1 MKVLLIDPPHAIF
14 KYFRG
19 RMPFPGL
26 VALSAYLEKDFE
38 VAVCDG
44 TVLDHPW
51 EDLEETVRA
60 YHPDVVGIGS
70 SSTSFVYDAMNTAY
84 LVKTIDPK
92 IITVGG
98 GAHFSA
104 LPEESLQECP
114 SLDYIV
120 VGEGEVSMHELLRTL
135 ESRGDAMEVK
145 GLAFRRDGQ
154 IVKTP
159 QRPLLPNVDELPLPA
174 YHLFPMDRYF
184 MPSLGMDTHRSIILT
199 TARGCE
205 GECTFCSEAALWRN
219 TWRPRSAKL
228 VVDEMELLYRKFGKI
243 SFMFGDDI
251 FNGTRQRLL
260 EFAEELESRKLPIHF
275 WFQTRVDAILRDADL
290 LPRLKRLGLYMLSMG
305 VETPSQKV
313 LDNYNKK
320 QTPEMARQAM
330 EVIKKN
336 GLLFIANVMWGDWE
350 DTEET
355 LKETLKFAAPYSAH
369 FAIQL
374 TTPLPGTEYARQA
387 EAEGRI
393 QERDYSKYD
402 MLNPIMPTRTLSL
415 EQVGTLHPRAIQRFY
430 SRPQVFWDAFFSPN
444 PFLRRNNQ
452 FFLKLAWETITRQKW
467 EQKNYMP
474 FEAFMSQKLG
484 RPFQP
489 VHGPRGQ
496 NS

>member
-1 MKVLLIDPPHAIF
+1 MKILLVDPPHAIF

-26 VALSAYLEKDFE
+26 VALAAYLERDFQ
-38 VAVCDG
+38 VKVCDG

-51 EDLEETVRA
+51 EDLEKVIRD
-60 YHPDVVGIGS
+60 YRPDVVGIGS

-84 LVKTIDPK
+84 LVKMTDPS

-104 LPEESLQECP
+104 LPEESLQDCP

-120 VGEGEVSMHELLRTL
+120 IGEGEVSMHELLRTL
-135 ESRGDAMEVK
+135 ESGGDPAEVK

-154 IVKTP
+154 IVKTA
-159 QRPLLPNVDELPLPA
+159 QRPLLPHIDELPLPA
-174 YHLFPMDRYF
+174 YHLFPMDHYF

-205 GECTFCSEAALWRN
+205 GRCTFCSEAALWRN

-243 SFMFGDDI
+243 SLMFGDDV
-251 FNGTRQRLL
+251 FNGTPQRLA
-260 EFAEELESRKLPIHF
+260 EFADELEARRLPIHF

-290 LPRLKRLGLYMLSMG
+290 LPRLKKLGLYMLSMG

-313 LDNYNKK
+313 LDNYNKQ
-320 QTPEMARQAM
+320 QTPEMAKEAM

-336 GLLFIANVMWGDWE
+336 KLLFIANVMWGDWE
-350 DTEET
+350 DSEES
-355 LKETLKFAAPYSAH
+355 LKELLKFCRPYACH
-369 FAIQL
+369 LALQI
-374 TTPLPGTEYARQA
+374 TTPLPGTEYWRRAQ
-387 EAEGRI
+387 AEGRI

-402 MLNPIMPTRTLSL
+402 MLNPIMPTKNVSFER
-415 EQVGTLHPRAIQRFY
+415 VGYLHPRAVQRFY
-430 SRPQVFWDAFFSPN
+430 SRPRVYWDAFFSPN
-444 PFLRRNNQ
+444 SFLRRNNQ
-452 FFLKLAWETITRQKW
+452 FFAKLAWEVITRQKW
-467 EQKNYMP
+467 EQKNYKP
-474 FEAFMSQKLG
+474 FEAFMSQRLG
-484 RPFQP
+484 QPFQP
-489 VHGPRGQ
+489 VHGPKARKA
-496 NS
+496 

>member
-1 MKVLLIDPPHAIF
+1 MKVLLVDPPHAIF
-14 KYFRG
+14 KFFRG

-26 VALSAYLEKDFE
+26 VALAAYLEKDFE
-38 VAVCDG
+38 VKVCDG
-44 TVLDHPW
+44 TVLDYPW
-51 EDLEETVRA
+51 EDLERIIRD
-60 YHPDVVGIGS
+60 YKPDVVGIGS
-70 SSTSFVYDAMNTAY
+70 SSTSFAYDAMNTAY
-84 LVKTIDPK
+84 LVKMADPS

-104 LPEESLQECP
+104 LPEESLVECP

-120 VGEGEVSMHELLRTL
+120 IGEGEVTMHELLRAL
-135 ESRGDAMEVK
+135 EVRGDPKEVK

-159 QRPLLPNVDELPLPA
+159 QRPLLPDIDILPLPA

-205 GECTFCSEAALWRN
+205 GRCTFCSEAALWRN

-228 VVDEMELLYRKFGKI
+228 VVEEMELLYRDFGKI

-260 EFAEELESRKLPIHF
+260 EFAEELEARRLPVHF

-290 LPRLKRLGLYMLSMG
+290 LPRLKKLGLYMLSMG
-305 VETPSQKV
+305 VESPRQQV

-320 QTPEMARQAM
+320 QTPEMAKQAM

-336 GLLFIANVMWGDWE
+336 RLLFIANVMWGDWE
-350 DTEET
+350 DTEES
-355 LKETLKFAAPYSAH
+355 LKELLKFCRPYACH
-369 FAIQL
+369 LALQI
-374 TTPLPGTEYARQA
+374 TTPLPGTEYWRQA
-387 EAEGRI
+387 QAEGRI
-393 QERDYSKYD
+393 RERDYSKYD
-402 MLNPIMPTRTLSL
+402 MLNPIMPTKTVSWER
-415 EQVGTLHPRAIQRFY
+415 VGYLHPRAIQKFY
-430 SRPQVFWDAFFSPN
+430 SRPRVFWDAFFSPN

-452 FFLKLAWETITRQKW
+452 FFAKLAWEVITHQKW
-467 EQKNYMP
+467 EQKNYKP
-474 FEAFMSQKLG
+474 FEAFMSQRLG
-484 RPFQP
+484 RPFER
-489 VHGPRGQ
+489 VHGAGRRKD
-496 NS
+496 